1 MAEVTYE
8 AAVEVRDA
16 IFDLVGAV
24 KDQTATIGCRLD
36 ELTVELS
43 GLKMILDNLQREV
56 ETIAKR
62 LR

>member
-24 KDQTATIGCRLD
+24 KDQTATICGRLD
-36 ELTVELS
+36 ELTVELE
-43 GLKMILDNLQREV
+43 GLKMILDNLQHEV